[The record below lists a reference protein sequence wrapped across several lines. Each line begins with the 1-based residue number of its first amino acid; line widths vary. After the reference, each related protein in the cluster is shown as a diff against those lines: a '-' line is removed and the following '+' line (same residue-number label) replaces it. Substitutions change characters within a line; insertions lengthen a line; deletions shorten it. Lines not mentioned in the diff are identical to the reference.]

1 MQLVY
6 ILNFLLLK
14 NKLRFSEWK
23 VMNKKDYLLFKFKKI
38 KLEFNTAIV
47 KMLIYALRKLTYLKL
62 IQNFHAKML
71 LTIKSIKLM
80 IKIIIAFNLKMK
92 ADIEAN
98 SLDKNSVFKNP
109 KIIKTILSKI
119 YKSF

>member
-62 IQNFHAKML
+62 I
-71 LTIKSIKLM
+71 
-80 IKIIIAFNLKMK
+80 
-92 ADIEAN
+92 
-98 SLDKNSVFKNP
+98 
-109 KIIKTILSKI
+109 
-119 YKSF
+119 